1 MIPQRP
7 AAPAPPPVRQ
17 RGFTRDHV
25 RPLLI
30 GGLSTV
36 VVFGLLAWFVA
47 SSPYWPR
54 IQATYFSAEAMRL
67 SFPRV
72 LRGFWLNMRIFLVG
86 EIAILVL
93 ALLVAVARSLTG
105 PVAAPLRIAAVVFID
120 LLRGVPSLLLILLFG
135 FGVPALQLPGVSRS
149 SLLWGSVALILS
161 YSAYTAEVYRSGMI
175 AVHGSQRAAAKALG
189 LSQWQALRYAV
200 IPQAVRNVTPALLNG
215 VVSLKKDV
223 VLLSVIG
230 AREAVREAQI
240 YTARTFNY
248 SSYVMAAILFLLAS
262 VPLARFT
269 DWYSRRDE
277 QRRLQ
282 RAF

>member
-1 MIPQRP
+1 M
-7 AAPAPPPVRQ
+7 
-17 RGFTRDHV
+17 
-25 RPLLI
+25 RPLLV
-30 GGLSTV
+30 GGVSTV
-36 VVFGLLAWFVA
+36 VVFGLLAWFVG
-47 SSPYWPR
+47 SSPQWPR
-54 IQATYFSAEAMRL
+54 IQATFFAPDAMRV

-72 LRGFWLNMRIFLVG
+72 LRGFWLNMRVFAIAQV
-86 EIAILVL
+86 AILAL

-105 PVAAPLRIAAVVFID
+105 PVAAPLRVAAVVFID

-135 FGVPALQLPGVSRS
+135 FGIPALQLPGISRS

-175 AVHGSQRAAAKALG
+175 AVHDSQRAAAKALG
-189 LSQWQALRYAV
+189 LSQWQSLRYAV

-215 VVSLKKDV
+215 AVSLQKDV

-240 YTARTFNY
+240 YTASTFNY
-248 SSYVMAAILFLLAS
+248 SSYVVAAGLFLLAS

-269 DWYSRRDE
+269 DWYTRRDQ

-282 RAF
+282 RTF